1 MRAPSAFEQHTCCL
15 ALHFTCPHAFW
26 RPTFVSAHAYLS
38 YFYLHC
44 TTFEHELYNVCKMS
58 SRSNTRRRQ
67 TTTLLI
73 VNCAFAEDCRC
84 SKMGYVKRGFM
95 ENHLERDHP
104 SALGLTVSA
113 PYCPACDARF
123 ASKRLLIDH
132 IMDIHVLASDQL
144 LLHRHV
150 MQQLN
155 TSDFPTSPIPYLNVP
170 TNFSYQQPADTT
182 AYTHPIAR
190 RFLPLT
196 PMAIHLQAN
205 IQGNASQHH
214 NSDQP
219 GEPEHS

>member
-1 MRAPSAFEQHTCCL
+1 
-15 ALHFTCPHAFW
+15 
-26 RPTFVSAHAYLS
+26 
-38 YFYLHC
+38 
-44 TTFEHELYNVCKMS
+44 MS

-67 TTTLLI
+67 TMTLLI

-132 IMDIHVLASDQL
+132 IMDTHVLARTLSFST
-144 LLHRHV
+144 RATSAHV
-150 MQQLN
+150 RSVAPSPARDAATEQGGCAEIVNKQRIAGDDMFAMN

-170 TNFSYQQPADTT
+170 TNFYYQQPADTT
-182 AYTHPIAR
+182 AYTHPTTQ
-190 RFLPLT
+190 RFLPPT
-196 PMAIHLQAN
+196 PMAIDLQAN
-205 IQGNASQHH
+205 IQGNADQRHD
-214 NSDQP
+214 SDQP
-219 GEPEHS
+219 GESEHN

>member
-1 MRAPSAFEQHTCCL
+1 MR
-15 ALHFTCPHAFW
+15 
-26 RPTFVSAHAYLS
+26 
-38 YFYLHC
+38 
-44 TTFEHELYNVCKMS
+44 
-58 SRSNTRRRQ
+58 
-67 TTTLLI
+67 
-73 VNCAFAEDCRC
+73 
-84 SKMGYVKRGFM
+84 YVKRGFM

-104 SALGLTVSA
+104 SALSLTVSA

-132 IMDIHVLASDQL
+132 IMDIHVLAHISPSPARAVSARVRSVAPSPARDAATEQGECANI
-144 LLHRHV
+144 V
-150 MQQLN
+150 DKEGITGDDMFAMN

-214 NSDQP
+214 DSDQP
-219 GEPEHS
+219 GEPEHSQWRQQYSHDDILGRRSHLRWRLGESRSLEGYGL